1 MSVYNWR
8 DGMTKRSA
16 IVFDRA
22 TGEVIPFVFYVDEGV
37 NGGLDH
43 VGRFQPA
50 PDGKAI
56 VLAPATA
63 PGGRRP
69 VEVWEFRRVRIE
81 WADAADAPH
90 VVAAG

>member
-8 DGMTKRSA
+8 DRTTRRSA
-16 IVFDRA
+16 AVLDRA
-22 TGEVIPFVFYVDEGV
+22 TGEVVPFVFYVDEGA
-37 NGGLDH
+37 NGGPDH

-50 PDGKAI
+50 PDGKA
-56 VLAPATA
+56 VATG
-63 PGGRRP
+63 PGGRP

-81 WADAADAPH
+81 WADAADTPH